1 MSGFE
6 PKTYTKSEISAATGF
21 APPEVDQVADFLNI
35 KRTQYRDEHLA
46 LFQQFQSMMKENG
59 WTVNQA
65 IAAHR
70 TETPSGKPPV
80 AETPSTATNSAF
92 NETTGHLN
100 RESDQSSLDL
110 TNRLAANIKHNAQT
124 RAGDIET
131 STNLL
136 TAYYL
141 TTGEYDDPEVKEQV
155 KRSELLLDAQVGSTP
170 SLGKLLAATGIP
182 GLQTIPAIASAQK
195 SLKLLS
201 DRQH

>member
-1 MSGFE
+1 
-6 PKTYTKSEISAATGF
+6 
-21 APPEVDQVADFLNI
+21 
-35 KRTQYRDEHLA
+35 
-46 LFQQFQSMMKENG
+46 MMKENG

-70 TETPSGKPPV
+70 AETPSGKPPV
-80 AETPSTATNSAF
+80 AETPSPATNSAF

-100 RESDQSSLDL
+100 RESNQSSLDL

-155 KRSELLLDAQVGSTP
+155 KRSELLLDAQVSSTP
-170 SLGKLLAATGIP
+170 TLGKLLAATGIR
-182 GLQTIPAIASAQK
+182 GLQTIPAIRSAQD
-195 SLKLLS
+195 SLNESMKRLG
-201 DRQH
+201 DGRH